1 MKDDDMANYPGLTRR
16 NGVWHV
22 RKRIPADLQHVD
34 PRESI
39 RVSLGTTDKREAVR
53 LYHLKLAEIEM
64 GFKRLR
70 EDIRSRPFV
79 ETTLAT
85 GRIQDLGSAALE
97 ALVRDWW
104 GKREP
109 FRKAP
114 SDASNCLENPLHDL
128 HADAAMMAQAKAEGR
143 DLAANLADRLLVE
156 AGVKSARHRVGKIKT
171 AVRYPVVDRDS
182 AANARLRALVAEGL
196 RFEAMLAMDD
206 ATGAAK
212 TPSHPIFNP
221 TGLDAMKKAHTV
233 GDLIQDYRRERERLH
248 GVESTA
254 RKYGLLFRVV
264 GDCWGLALP
273 TSEITRQRCV
283 DLVTFIEKLPA
294 NGTKKFPGMTLA
306 QSIVAGEASGSKR
319 LAPNTVASYVQGLS
333 AVLRWGKMHGYGVT
347 VSTEGLKPKGNA
359 EVERRGMTAAELKL
373 IFERLASERV
383 DAPHKFWIPAL
394 AAYTGAR
401 AEELCQ
407 LRTEDVIEIDGV
419 ICLNFTR
426 FDPTGR
432 AVKGKR
438 FKNRQSERI
447 VPVHPELLDTGFRA
461 FVDECDPA
469 GRLFPALTPGAR
481 GNHSHNFSKWFGR
494 FMDSIGLSDP
504 SLVFHSFRHGFRD
517 ACRMADISD
526 DTAHALGGWAAVNQG
541 QRYGNRAAVPLLH
554 RALEKVSYG
563 DFKLQEVIDPLA
575 TMEA

>member
-1 MKDDDMANYPGLTRR
+1 MRDDDMAEYPGLTRR

-22 RKRIPADLQHVD
+22 RKRIPADLQHFD
-34 PRESI
+34 TRGSI
-39 RVSLGTTDKREAVR
+39 RISLGTTDKRQAVR

-64 GFKRLR
+64 GFERLR
-70 EDIRSRPFV
+70 EDIRARPFV
-79 ETTLAT
+79 ETALAT
-85 GRIQDLGSAALE
+85 GRIEDLGSAALE

-104 GKREP
+104 DKRAL
-109 FRKAP
+109 FRKPPPEA
-114 SDASNCLENPLHDL
+114 SDCLEDPIQGLR
-128 HADAAMMAQAKAEGR
+128 ADAAIMTQAQAEGR
-143 DLAANLADRLLVE
+143 DLAADFADRLLVE
-156 AGVKSARHRVGKIKT
+156 AGVKSAPYKVGKIKT
-171 AVRYPVVDRDS
+171 AVRYPLVDGKS
-182 AANARLRALVAEGL
+182 AAYARLRALVAEGL
-196 RFEAMLAMDD
+196 RFEAMLAMDH

-221 TGLDAMKKAHTV
+221 TGLDTMKKACAV
-233 GDLIQDYRRERERLH
+233 GDLIQDYRKERERLH

-264 GDCWGLALP
+264 EECWGLALP
-273 TSEITRQRCV
+273 TSEITRQHCV

-294 NGTKKFPGMTLA
+294 NGTKKFPGMSLT
-306 QSIVAGEASGSKR
+306 QSIVAAEAGGDKL

-333 AVLRWGKMHGYGVT
+333 AVLRWAKMHGYGVT
-347 VSTEGLKPKGNA
+347 VSTEGLKPKRDA
-359 EVERRGMTAAELKL
+359 EVERRGMTADELRL
-373 IFERLASERV
+373 IFKRLAAEREA
-383 DAPHKFWIPAL
+383 APHKFWIPAL

-407 LRTEDVIEIDGV
+407 LRTEDVIEVDGV
-419 ICLNFTR
+419 TCLNLTR

-461 FVDECDPA
+461 YVDECDPA

-494 FMDSIGLSDP
+494 FMDSIGLSNP

-517 ACRMADISD
+517 ACRIADIAD

-541 QRYGNRAAVPLLH
+541 QRYGNRSAVPLLH
-554 RALEKVSYG
+554 RALQRVSYG
-563 DFKLQEVIDPLA
+563 DFRLQDVIEPRA
-575 TMEA
+575 TMEV